1 MNFRKS
7 FLLTLSAFTAIGL
20 MSQNV
25 EFFTPKEALSH
36 IEYLA
41 SEDLKGRKTGTPESL
56 AAASYIRDQFKNS
69 GLTMMGNDGFQEF
82 EMITGISMGLG
93 NRLVIDGINIEA
105 GQGFTPMP
113 FSKNGELLATVVFV
127 GYGFTIRNDSVDW
140 DDFAGVDVKGKWLLI
155 LRGAPKGENGTLK
168 LAGNSDERF
177 KVMLAQDNG
186 AAGVIFVSGSKLDSD
201 DNLLKLS
208 YDKSPATSGIPVVQ
222 IKRSVL
228 DEHLMKF
235 GKSVSAWEEEI
246 TSSQQPV
253 NAEIP
258 IAIDV
263 TVDLKKDYSTARN
276 VVAMIEGADP
286 ELKDQFVILGAHYD
300 HLGMGG
306 FGSGSRV
313 PDTLAVHYGA
323 DDNASGVAG
332 ILELAQQFSDPK
344 HKPARS
350 IFFIAFDAEEMGLIG
365 SRYFVNNPMIDLKK
379 VTAMINFDMIG
390 RLKETKAISIGGTG
404 TSLETLDIL
413 NQLAEKYPLT
423 LSYSSEG
430 FGPSDHAAFYGQ
442 NIPVFF
448 ISTGAHAD
456 YHTPADNV
464 SGINA
469 DGMVAVL
476 DFSAG
481 LVDALASRSEML
493 TFQEAG
499 PATRS
504 DHRYNFKVT
513 LGIMPDN
520 TSSGNDGL
528 RVEGV
533 RPGGPAASGGML
545 KGDVITAIDGNPVG
559 NIYDYMGRL
568 KNLEAGQVISVDVK
582 RNNQTEVLIIQL

>member
-1 MNFRKS
+1 MNFRKI
-7 FLLTLSAFTAIGL
+7 LLSGFCVFAAISIMAQVFG
-20 MSQNV
+20 N
-25 EFFTPKEALSH
+25 FTPQKALSH
-36 IEYLA
+36 IEFLA
-41 SEDLKGRKTGTPESL
+41 SDDLKGRKPGTPENL
-56 AAASYIRDQFKNS
+56 KAATYIRDQFRKS
-69 GLTMMGNDGFQEF
+69 GLTIMGNDGFQEF
-82 EMITGISMGLG
+82 ELITGISLG
-93 NRLVIDGINIEA
+93 ENNRLILDGLNIET
-105 GQGFTPMP
+105 GVGFTPMP
-113 FSKNGELLATVVFV
+113 FSKNGEVSSTAVFV
-127 GYGFTIRNDSVDW
+127 GYGFVINNDSVSW
-140 DDFAGVDVKGKWLLI
+140 DDFSGVDVKDKWVVI
-155 LRGAPKGENGTLK
+155 LRGAPKSENGTLK
-168 LAGNSDERF
+168 LSGNIDERF

-208 YDKSPATSGIPVVQ
+208 FDKSPATSGIPVVQ
-222 IKRSVL
+222 IKRAVL
-228 DEHLMKF
+228 DEQLKKF
-235 GKSVSAWEEEI
+235 DKSVSAWENEI
-246 TSSQQPV
+246 AAGQQPV
-253 NAEIP
+253 NAYLPLTIE
-258 IAIDV
+258 V
-263 TVDLKKDYSTARN
+263 SVNLNKDYSTARN
-276 VVAMIEGADP
+276 VVGMIEGADP
-286 ELKDQFVILGAHYD
+286 VLKDQFVIIGAHYD
-300 HLGMGG
+300 HLGLGG
-306 FGSGSRV
+306 YGSGSRV
-313 PDTLAVHYGA
+313 PDTTAVHYGA

-332 ILELAQQFSDPK
+332 VLELARHFSDPK
-344 HKPARS
+344 NKPARS
-350 IFFIAFDAEEMGLIG
+350 ILFIAFDAEEMGLIG

-379 VTAMINFDMIG
+379 VTAMINLDMIG
-390 RLKETKAISIGGTG
+390 RLKDTKSISVGGTG
-404 TSLETLDIL
+404 TSLETAGIL

-448 ISTGAHAD
+448 ISTGAHSD

-469 DGMVAVL
+469 EGMVAVL

-481 LVDALASRSEML
+481 LLDVLASRSEML

-499 PATRS
+499 PATRG

-533 RPGGPAASGGML
+533 RPGGPAAAGGML
-545 KGDVITAIDGNPVG
+545 KGDVITAIDGSPVG

-582 RNNQTEVLIIQL
+582 RNNLTEVLIIQL